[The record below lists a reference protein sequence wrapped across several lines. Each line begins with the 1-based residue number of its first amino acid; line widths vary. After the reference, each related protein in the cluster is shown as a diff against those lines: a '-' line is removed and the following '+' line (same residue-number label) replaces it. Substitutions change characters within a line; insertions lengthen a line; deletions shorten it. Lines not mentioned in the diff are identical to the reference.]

1 MLCIAHAVCVV
12 DVCCFL
18 IEAGVVY
25 ADAACVVDVC
35 CCFLTAVVAETVAPA
50 LNTLR
55 LKV

>member
-25 ADAACVVDVC
+25 ADTACVVDVC
-35 CCFLTAVVAETVAPA
+35 CCFLTAVVAETVAPS